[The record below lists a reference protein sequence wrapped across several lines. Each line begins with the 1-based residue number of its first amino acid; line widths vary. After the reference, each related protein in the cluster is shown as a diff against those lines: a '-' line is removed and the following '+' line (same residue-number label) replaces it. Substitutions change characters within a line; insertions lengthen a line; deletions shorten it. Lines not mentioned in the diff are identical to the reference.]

1 MGNRAEPF
9 ARLSVGVLGDD
20 PRRARRVGQLMTH
33 EVVVLQDT
41 QTMQDAMLLLE
52 KHPFHHLPVVH
63 GQRAV
68 GVLSDRDLLPF
79 LRGDRPLDTLVRDVM
94 STPPRCIESDTSLSE
109 AAKLFLHFGFR
120 CLIVVDDERRKVV
133 QGIVTTMDLLRAL
146 I

>member
-20 PRRARRVGQLMTH
+20 PRRRRRVGQLMTRN
-33 EVVVLQDT
+33 VVVLQDT

-63 GQRAV
+63 GERAV
-68 GVLSDRDLLPF
+68 GMLSDRDLFPF
-79 LRGDRPLDTLVRDVM
+79 LAGQRPLDTPVRDVM
-94 STPPRCIESDTSLSE
+94 STPPRCIEADTSLSE
-109 AAKLFLHFGFR
+109 AAKLLLQFGFR

>member
-33 EVVVLQDT
+33 KVVVLQDA

-68 GVLSDRDLLPF
+68 GVLSARARRHEHPAA
-79 LRGDRPLDTLVRDVM
+79 R
-94 STPPRCIESDTSLSE
+94 IESDTSLSE

-120 CLIVVDDERRKVV
+120 CLIVFDDERRKVV

>member
-1 MGNRAEPF
+1 M
-9 ARLSVGVLGDD
+9 
-20 PRRARRVGQLMTH
+20 
-33 EVVVLQDT
+33 
-41 QTMQDAMLLLE
+41 
-52 KHPFHHLPVVH
+52 
-63 GQRAV
+63 
-68 GVLSDRDLLPF
+68 
-79 LRGDRPLDTLVRDVM
+79 RDVM

>member
-33 EVVVLQDT
+33 KVVVLQDT

-68 GVLSDRDLLPF
+68 GVLSARARRHDHDDGSAARADL
-79 LRGDRPLDTLVRDVM
+79 T
-94 STPPRCIESDTSLSE
+94 
-109 AAKLFLHFGFR
+109 
-120 CLIVVDDERRKVV
+120 
-133 QGIVTTMDLLRAL
+133 
-146 I
+146 